1 MRLDEV
7 IPSLEEVQGMTMPS
21 QDLAAIHA
29 LANKSSQGVSN
40 GEIQPFDI
48 CSVDFPPQSA
58 PSNCITSL
66 GSPYTTRCI
75 TSTSR
80 PFLFSCTPLRTL
92 SLGKE
97 PARDLVFFLF
107 RSNAVS
113 LESRKY

>member
-48 CSVDFPPQSA
+48 CSVDFPPESA

-66 GSPYTTRCI
+66 DHHIQHAVLPLRVV
-75 TSTSR
+75 
-80 PFLFSCTPLRTL
+80 LFS
-92 SLGKE
+92 
-97 PARDLVFFLF
+97 FL
-107 RSNAVS
+107 AHLCV
-113 LESRKY
+113 L